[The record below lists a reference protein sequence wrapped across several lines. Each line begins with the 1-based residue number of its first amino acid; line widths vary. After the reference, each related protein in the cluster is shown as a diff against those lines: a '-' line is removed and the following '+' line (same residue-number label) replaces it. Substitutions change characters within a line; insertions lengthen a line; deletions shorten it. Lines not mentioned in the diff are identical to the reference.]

1 MKTRTRAV
9 ANGSAAN
16 SKPQSTITTR
26 KKPERNYVKV
36 RLPKSLFPLID
47 KATADKPESYKD
59 FILGAICTRLERMAG
74 RDLVTGSDPGNL
86 RRKWRSPIEME
97 GAEQALREQELFGS
111 VATLVRLI
119 HEQLENEE
127 ILPAWRKSLE
137 VMSAASMVMVQQF
150 DGLNGPLQRLRD
162 SLLAD
167 TATESAPPSTATES
181 APKQSGGSASER
193 LSFLTLDM
201 AVDNALALIDL
212 MSDQLAKYLEEHG
225 RFFKGDRASGMI
237 GVASNV
243 MKGLGSAHESL
254 HNDYLRMHPLVKGN

>member
-1 MKTRTRAV
+1 MKKHAREQAR
-9 ANGSAAN
+9 ANGSAAH
-16 SKPQSTITTR
+16 SKPQSTNR
-26 KKPERNYVKV
+26 AKKTERNYVKV

-47 KATADKPESYKD
+47 KAMADKPESYRD
-59 FILGAICTRLERMAG
+59 FILGAICTRLERLSGAG
-74 RDLVTGSDPGNL
+74 VVSGRADDLNRGWTSQAE
-86 RRKWRSPIEME
+86 RE
-97 GAEQALREQELFGS
+97 GAEEAMRKLHLFGA
-111 VATLVRLI
+111 VADLVNMIRKEL
-119 HEQLENEE
+119 
-127 ILPAWRKSLE
+127 WREDISAEWRE
-137 VMSAASMVMVQQF
+137 VVGYMAGADLMMVQQF

-162 SLLAD
+162 SILAG